1 MKAFLVET
9 KIKEWNE
16 PSSTEKKIHTVDKHT
31 SDVYYVNIL
40 VNFPKINREFWEN
53 GVRVND

>member
-16 PSSTEKKIHTVDKHT
+16 PSSMEKKIHTVDKHT

-40 VNFPKINREFWEN
+40 VNFPKINQEFWEN
-53 GVRVND
+53 RGQS